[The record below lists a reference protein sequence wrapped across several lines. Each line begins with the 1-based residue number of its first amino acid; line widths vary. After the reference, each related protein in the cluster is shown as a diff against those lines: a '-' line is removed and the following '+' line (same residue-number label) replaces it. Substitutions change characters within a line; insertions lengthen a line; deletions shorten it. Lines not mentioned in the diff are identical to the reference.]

1 MISNTP
7 TTINLTN
14 ISTAASNSA
23 DISTKLYNVY
33 RKQAKRRTIAILLI
47 ILILIMASTICF
59 ICIKA
64 STDATDSGLTIL
76 PLVLGVI
83 IAIPA
88 FVLLIAVYY
97 NYQRY
102 RFGYD
107 WMKRVQYCVKLD
119 GELWQKQIDSLQNTL
134 PTKNKRIS
142 CRKND
147 YDQYKTKTTGYVVFT
162 EKGII
167 VDEIL
172 CFQYDSF
179 VIYAADLI
187 EHTRETGLC
196 VRLIMR
202 TESAI
207 PLDEINSVKRK
218 NREFEVNLL
227 MAKHH
232 STKELVDLPESILA
246 NSEKCLLEKT
256 FSKRLQHLKRSNPF
270 SR

>member
-1 MISNTP
+1 MTANTS

-14 ISTAASNSA
+14 ISTAANNTT
-23 DISTKLYNVY
+23 DISIKLYNVY
-33 RKQAKRRTIAILLI
+33 RKRSKRRTIAILLI

-64 STDATDSGLTIL
+64 STDASDTGLTVL
-76 PLVLGVI
+76 PLILGVI
-83 IAIPA
+83 IATPA

-97 NYQRY
+97 NYQSY
-102 RFGYD
+102 RFGHD
-107 WMKRVQYCVKLD
+107 WMKRAQYCVKLD

-147 YDQYKTKTTGYVVFT
+147 YDQYKAKTTGYIVFT

-172 CFQYDSF
+172 CFQYDSL
-179 VIYAADLI
+179 VIYTADLV
-187 EHTRETGLC
+187 EHTKETGLC

-207 PLDEINSVKRK
+207 PLDAINSTKRK
-218 NREFEVNLL
+218 KREFEVNLL
-227 MAKHH
+227 MGKHH
-232 STKELVDLPESILA
+232 QTKELVDLRESILA
-246 NSEKCLLEKT
+246 NSEKCLLENT
-256 FSKRLQHLKRSNPF
+256 FSTRLRTLKRSNPF